1 MLQKI
6 DLDIFKEKQLSVF
19 VKRDDLIHPFISG
32 NKYRKLFYGLKDFKN
47 RNVQTLVTFGGAF
60 SNHIHAFAFACH
72 QNNIQSIGIIRG
84 EELQNQPLNDTLSFA
99 VQHGMKLV
107 FVSRKEY
114 KRRNDQDYLEE
125 LKLKYNAEIVPEG
138 GSLDSATL
146 GLIDMVNEINQQQ
159 HFDFICTPCGTGGT
173 IAGIVAGL
181 SPEQQCLGFL
191 ALKGIDNDIKQK
203 ISSQTKNENYTLI
216 SDFDFGGYAKY
227 NQELID
233 FLKQLKKDT
242 NIQFDQVYNG
252 KMMFG
257 LFKLIESDYFKPNT
271 KICIIHT
278 GGLQGLLPELRI

>member
-1 MLQKI
+1 MLQQI
-6 DLDIFKEKQLSVF
+6 DLEIFKEKKLSVF

-32 NKYRKLFYGLKDFKN
+32 NKYRKLFYALKDFKE
-47 RNVQTLVTFGGAF
+47 RDVQTLVTFGGAF
-60 SNHIHAFAFACH
+60 SNHIHAFAFACN
-72 QNNIQSIGIIRG
+72 QNNIQAIGIIRG
-84 EELQNQPLNDTLSFA
+84 EELQDQPLNDTLSFA
-99 VQHGMKLV
+99 VKHGMKLV

-114 KRRNDQDYLEE
+114 KRRNDPDYLEE
-125 LKLKYNAEIVPEG
+125 LKLKYHAEIVPEG
-138 GSLDSATL
+138 GSLDSATF
-146 GLIDMVNEINQQQ
+146 GLIDMVDEINQEQ

-181 SPEQQCLGFL
+181 LPEQQCLGFL

-203 ISSQTKNENYTLI
+203 IRSQTTNENYSLI

-233 FLKQLKKDT
+233 FLKQLKKDI

-257 LFKLIESDYFKPNT
+257 LLKLIESDYFKPNST
-271 KICIIHT
+271 ICIIHT
-278 GGLQGLLPELRI
+278 GGLQGLLPELR